1 MPGGKKRN
9 KARVL
14 SVHEVSS
21 LEGFLSNERNL
32 SVDRFAAGCFPFA
45 LLSRSRWS
53 DLRCVYGYFADILEV
68 EGKITGY
75 LEYKT
80 RSHKTARLVQKQ
92 GLSMPLVAP
101 WATHLGC

>member
-32 SVDRFAAGCFPFA
+32 SVDRFAAGCS
-45 LLSRSRWS
+45 LLLCFLEAGGQICAVFMGTLPTFWKWKEKLRVTLNTRPEAIKPQ
-53 DLRCVYGYFADILEV
+53 DLFRNKVCPCL
-68 EGKITGY
+68 
-75 LEYKT
+75 
-80 RSHKTARLVQKQ
+80 
-92 GLSMPLVAP
+92 
-101 WATHLGC
+101 

>member
-1 MPGGKKRN
+1 MC
-9 KARVL
+9 L
-14 SVHEVSS
+14 
-21 LEGFLSNERNL
+21 
-32 SVDRFAAGCFPFA
+32 
-45 LLSRSRWS
+45 WT
-53 DLRCVYGYFADILEV
+53 YLEV

-101 WATHLGC
+101 VWGVGKTPWALEFAKVSRLADRPLEALHNVPLLPAPTEEGGWSNRSTSTAP